1 MVELMA
7 PGLETDTIK
16 LVSLNE
22 SHLEPVRD
30 SGAVEFMWASM
41 PAIRRGAGFDVYFA
55 HMLKEAASGQAVP
68 FVLLDPRHE
77 DRFVGVTAFIEPDK
91 THRRVSIGY
100 TWLDPMLR
108 GAGVYK
114 TIQRLMLE
122 RAIAW
127 GARRIAWSI
136 EAQNERGLNA
146 IRGLGAVEE
155 GTLRSY
161 QRFAD
166 GQWVDITILS
176 MLRDEAKKAVE
187 TLNKDIAA
195 KLA

>member
-1 MVELMA
+1 MVELTS
-7 PGLETDTIK
+7 PGLEDGMIK
-16 LVSLNE
+16 L
-22 SHLEPVRD
+22 EPLHEAHREPLRE

-55 HMLKEAASGQAVP
+55 HMLKQAATGETAP
-68 FVLLDPRHE
+68 FALVDPRGN
-77 DRFVGVTAFIEPDK
+77 DRFVGVTAFIAPDK

-114 TIQRLMLE
+114 SIQRLMLE
-122 RAIAW
+122 RAIEW
-127 GARRIAWSI
+127 GARRISWSI
-136 EAQNERGLNA
+136 ESQNERGLNA

-161 QRFAD
+161 ERFAD
-166 GQWVDITILS
+166 GQWMDITILS

-187 TLNKDIAA
+187 ILSRDVAA